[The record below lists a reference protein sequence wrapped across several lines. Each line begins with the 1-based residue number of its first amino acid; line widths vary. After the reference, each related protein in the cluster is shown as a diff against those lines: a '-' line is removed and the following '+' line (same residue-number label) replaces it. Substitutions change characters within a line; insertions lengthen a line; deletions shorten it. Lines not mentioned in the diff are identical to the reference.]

1 MTLAEILPELQ
12 SLTVEGLRSLRDE
25 IKDIISEKNSE
36 NLTSEREARTA
47 REIKWGQNP
56 PKKGDTICFSFNK
69 KPVIGV
75 IEKVNLKSVTVFVGG
90 EKKYIK
96 WQNILEI
103 TESAPEETESENQDS
118 EESASIEDSELV
130 KDDID
135 EFSYEEE
142 LAM

>member
-12 SLTVEGLRSLRDE
+12 SLTIKELRSLRDE
-25 IKDIISEKNSE
+25 VKDIISEKNSE

-47 REIKWGQNP
+47 REIKWGQDP
-56 PKKGDTICFSFNK
+56 PKKGDTISFLFNK
-69 KPVIGV
+69 KPITGV
-75 IEKVNLKSVTVFVGG
+75 IEKVNLKSITVFVGG

-103 TESAPEETESENQDS
+103 IESAPEETE
-118 EESASIEDSELV
+118 ESDGIEDSEFV
-130 KDDID
+130 KDDTD